1 MSAALYIRVSSPKGR
16 RIDSQCAEL
25 ETWHKRQ
32 RLKTIHWFE
41 DRYSATNLQRPA
53 FQELQNATFKGEID
67 TVVVGKLDRLL
78 SGPHASITV
87 HSPLTVKSCTQ

>member
-1 MSAALYIRVSSPKGR
+1 MSAALYVRVSSSKGR

-53 FQELQNATFKGEID
+53 FQELQNATFKG
-67 TVVVGKLDRLL
+67 KLDRLL